1 MFLMKKVLDVCF
13 VTFLLTDNIVTSI
26 VKDLMERLDNESVG
40 SPGTLEM
47 KSCTGDDQR
56 DDMTKVI
63 DEYKSVFSA
72 QKIR

>member
-1 MFLMKKVLDVCF
+1 
-13 VTFLLTDNIVTSI
+13 
-26 VKDLMERLDNESVG
+26 MERLDNESVG

-47 KSCTGDDQR
+47 KSCTDDDQR

-63 DEYKSVFSA
+63 DEYKSIFSA